1 MLRRPPLVVTAL
13 FSDYYFS
20 IVVVV
25 SILGSALAN
34 STGKADVVGDVQD
47 GLLARILELR
57 LQNLTPNV
65 WLAVSVVELLSIRV
79 VAWNWQEHFRGLVV
93 VLLLELGWDVMLRLD
108 HLTHI
113 LMGVLGLVLLVFLL
127 GLVELFIL
135 FLDAFKV
142 LVSGDD
148 GPG

>member
-1 MLRRPPLVVTAL
+1 MLRKPPLIVTAL
-13 FSDYYFS
+13 FSDYLFS
-20 IVVVV
+20 VVVVV

-34 STGKADVVGDVQD
+34 SAGKADVVRDVQD

-65 WLAVSVVELLSIRV
+65 WLAVAIVELLRIRV
-79 VAWNWQEHFRGLVV
+79 VAGNWQGHFRGLVGD
-93 VLLLELGWDVMLRLD
+93 LLLELGWDVMLRLD
-108 HLTHI
+108 HLAHI
-113 LMGVLGLVLLVFLL
+113 LVGMLGLVLLVFLL

-135 FLDAFKV
+135 FLDAFQV